1 MYRIAFAAALLA
13 GALLAGCSSPRPPA
27 PAHPVAPQIAEPAD
41 PCAKY
46 TDPTAKARCLLYT
59 GAEAWRF
66 IPLAGRS
73 ADLDTQLRCA
83 PFRHNSGPYERCI
96 AGATQVIAR
105 APAAASPTLPGV
117 GTPQPSPPSDPA
129 PSAGPERAEQ
139 PPPAAVATPQAQAV
153 APSNL
158 ERRAPKQNRK
168 QATARDTLADLE
180 ARKAEIERKMY
191 DAIHDPLN
199 AFLAGPPADCTS
211 ESLGQ
216 AATSAMFWGVAV
228 GSSIDDLSARQQ
240 GADWVLDV
248 ADGAADHGCPDLARK
263 LYRHVIETYI
273 GWGYAAHRQR
283 AEIGLA
289 DLRGS
294 S

>member
-1 MYRIAFAAALLA
+1 MARIAFAALLFVAALV
-13 GALLAGCSSPRPPA
+13 AGCSSPKPPA
-27 PAHPVAPQIAEPAD
+27 PAAQVAPKVAEPAG

-46 TDPTAKARCLLYT
+46 TDPTALARCHLYT
-59 GAEAWRF
+59 SADAWRF
-66 IPLAGRS
+66 VPAAGRS

-83 PFRHNSGPYERCI
+83 PFRRNSGPYEHCI

-105 APAAASPTLPGV
+105 APAAEPPTLPGV
-117 GTPQPSPPSDPA
+117 GTPHPSPPPDPA
-129 PSAGPERAEQ
+129 PSVGPERAEQ
-139 PPPAAVATPQAQAV
+139 PPPAADARPQAQAV

-158 ERRAPKQNRK
+158 ETPAPKQVQR
-168 QATARDTLADLE
+168 QAAPRDPLADLQRKLAE
-180 ARKAEIERKMY
+180 AQRRMY
-191 DAIHDPLN
+191 DLTHNPLN
-199 AFLAGPPADCTS
+199 AFLAGPRGDCKS
-211 ESLGQ
+211 KSLGE
-216 AATSAMFWGVAV
+216 AAASAMFAGIAT
-228 GSSIDDLSARQQ
+228 DDLSLRQQ
-240 GADWVLDV
+240 GAGWVLDV

-294 S
+294 N

>member
-13 GALLAGCSSPRPPA
+13 TAALVGCSSPRPPA
-27 PAHPVAPQIAEPAD
+27 TVQVAEPAD

-46 TDPTAKARCLLYT
+46 SDDPTNFGRCRLFT
-59 GAEAWRF
+59 GSDAWRF
-66 IPLAGRS
+66 IPAAGRS
-73 ADLDTQLRCA
+73 AHLDTQLRCA
-83 PFRHNSGPYERCI
+83 PYWRNSGPYERCL

-117 GTPQPSPPSDPA
+117 GTPQPSPPPGPA

-139 PPPAAVATPQAQAV
+139 PRPATVATPQAQAV

-158 ERRAPKQNRK
+158 ETPPPKQVQGR
-168 QATARDTLADLE
+168 AAPRDTLADLQ
-180 ARKAEIERKMY
+180 ARKAASERRMY
-191 DAIHDPLN
+191 DLTHNPLD
-199 AFLAGPPADCTS
+199 AFLAGPRGDCKS
-211 ESLGQ
+211 KSLGE
-216 AATSAMFWGVAV
+216 AAASAMYV
-228 GSSIDDLSARQQ
+228 GIATDDLSLRQQ
-240 GADWVLDV
+240 GAGWVLDV

-294 S
+294 N